1 MPDNEPMFI
10 ALPRRGH
17 GGTLHVINS
26 GQLAPRPKLMLPSTP
41 TLIGLAPFWLYLP
54 PQFCS
59 NASKLLTS
67 RVQPKCTLSSTTSP

>member
-26 GQLAPRPKLMLPSTP
+26 QGESTRLAAFDRLGDAECAARLFEEHVNGP
-41 TLIGLAPFWLYLP
+41 A
-54 PQFCS
+54 
-59 NASKLLTS
+59 ASAGAGKGE
-67 RVQPKCTLSSTTSP
+67 